1 MQLDGGRTFAAGLAG
16 RLRSTLFR
24 VSLRCAVA
32 LYSIVNT
39 LGEIMVHYSYLVGPA
54 QQCTARWLGLA
65 SHVRQYEAEIHPLL
79 LLAARGRPVWV
90 GRALCL
96 YPGAQG
102 MFPSS
107 LHVR

>member
-1 MQLDGGRTFAAGLAG
+1 
-16 RLRSTLFR
+16 
-24 VSLRCAVA
+24 
-32 LYSIVNT
+32 
-39 LGEIMVHYSYLVGPA
+39 MVHYSYLAGPA

-65 SHVRQYEAEIHPLL
+65 SPVRQYEAEIHPLL

-102 MFPSS
+102 MFLSS